1 MITLAILVSGH
12 DHHLL
17 EPNIAVLRHIGG
29 LERHNAVFIPTK
41 EVSGHIANAV
51 DGLKTIMHD
60 VQVRPMNETPSEGWP
75 VACNK
80 HFAFTV
86 QAMMGCGSPWM
97 LWELDCWARL
107 EGWLDAAST
116 EYNQVRRTH
125 PCMGM
130 VEKIRYTQGST
141 HKPFGETCLVG
152 AGAIYPEG
160 FGKQGRNYG
169 FNWKFAPNALT
180 PDGKPIPYDTYQAGE
195 LRRFSHKTDLMQHL
209 WGTVNY
215 RRNEAGDI
223 ICDAKSDNP
232 EGTDHSGIV
241 RSNAAII
248 HGCKDDSLAKLI
260 LSEGKAQRAQFK
272 KEEPIFQLGGPV
284 AQQQSIYSFK
294 RSPAAKDFQM
304 EGDWDAL
311 AKKPLPPKDDEP
323 TSDPDGP
330 VGDLQAGD
338 SAAVQEGATLT
349 PSTPHE
355 TKGTEDPTVTKI
367 LGMLEKKNLKVKDV
381 ATILQVPDQKEF
393 EKFLL
398 QNGFTFSGMAKWLK
412 APQPQTV

>member
-1 MITLAILVSGH
+1 MFNIAILVSGH

-29 LERHNAVFIPTK
+29 LERHNATFIPTK

-51 DGLKTIMHD
+51 DGLKTIMND
-60 VQVRPMNETPSEGWP
+60 VQVKVMPETPTEGWP

-80 HFAFTV
+80 HFSFTV
-86 QAMMGCGSPWM
+86 QAMMGCGTPWM
-97 LWELDCWARL
+97 LWELDCWARQA
-107 EGWLDAAST
+107 GWLDALST
-116 EYNQVRRTH
+116 EYNQVRREK
-125 PCMGM
+125 PMMGM
-130 VEKIRYTQGST
+130 IEKIRYTPGST

-195 LRRFSHKTDLMQHL
+195 LRRFSHKTELMQHL

-215 RRNEAGDI
+215 RRNEVGDI
-223 ICDAKSDNP
+223 ICDPKDGNP

-241 RSNAAII
+241 RPNAAVI

-260 LSEGKAQRAQFK
+260 LSEGNVQRAVFK
-272 KEEPIFQLGGPV
+272 KDPEPVHFGGPI
-284 AQQQSIYSFK
+284 ASQQSIYAFK
-294 RSPAAKDFQM
+294 VRPGATDFQM

-323 TSDPDGP
+323 TSDPNGLA
-330 VGDLQAGD
+330 GDPQAGD
-338 SAAVQEGATLT
+338 SDAPSEGDKDSLF
-349 PSTPHE
+349 PPHE
-355 TKGTEDPTVTKI
+355 TKGTEDPMVTKVI
-367 LGMLEKKNLKVKDV
+367 AMLEKKNLKVKDV
-381 ATILQVPDQKEF
+381 ATILQVPDQKDF

-398 QNGFTFSGMAKWLK
+398 ANGFTFSGMAKWLK
-412 APQPQTV
+412 APQLQTS